1 MINEKAECRI
11 IGLTLET
18 RPDCI
23 TKREIKLLR
32 KYNTTRVQLGVQHID
47 NTILKK
53 IERGC
58 YNQDTIKALKILK
71 KNCYKVD
78 YHLMPDLPGSNYE
91 KDKDMFDK
99 NIFC

>member
-1 MINEKAECRI
+1 MNA
-11 IGLTLET
+11 LET

-23 TKREIKLLR
+23 N
-32 KYNTTRVQLGVQHID
+32 KYEVEDLGDLIALIIQLGVQHND

-71 KNCYKVD
+71 KKLYKVD
-78 YHLMPDLPGSNYE
+78 YHLVDLPGSNYE

-99 NIFC
+99 ILGTYSVKKVF